1 MTCADLDLKVDLQPS
16 AVSPDQY
23 SVEVI
28 NSPCGRTSAFPLS
41 LPTDLDS
48 RVRRLRER
56 ETDQDTTKLL
66 GMTLFASLFPTRIRE
81 IWGQMLGSPQIVRV
95 RLDIRVPE
103 LMNLPWE
110 LLHDG
115 RKYLALSDSTPLV
128 RFLAEHSSSENLA
141 VEGALNFLLVTSTP
155 TDLSALPGV
164 RLELNAILNQLEGS
178 HRKIRLQRPEKIEH
192 VSLSALRPKLSD
204 AHVVH
209 YMGHGEFSSNRGY
222 LWLENGDG
230 SGQRQAA
237 EIVGNHMRD
246 GAVRVLVLNACDTAI
261 ASTATSL
268 IGVAQATHAVGVPVV
283 VAMQQTILDSAA
295 PKFAHGFYRALL
307 DGKPIESCMVA
318 GRLAMQEHLGLDSAE
333 WAIPVMFSNAP
344 AGELCW
350 LQRDKSVAQPQ
361 PGTINAPGAVGTFV
375 QGNVAGDV
383 CGTKIVNH

>member
-16 AVSPDQY
+16 AVPPDQY

-28 NSPCGRTSAFPLS
+28 NSPCGRSPALTLS
-41 LPTDLDS
+41 LPAELNS
-48 RVRRLRER
+48 HVRRLRDR
-56 ETDQDTTKLL
+56 QTDRDTTKAL
-66 GMTLFASLFPTRIRE
+66 GVGLFVSLFPPRIRS
-81 IWGQMLGSPQIVRV
+81 IWERMLGSHQILRV

-115 RKYLALSDSTPLV
+115 RNYLALSDSTPV
-128 RFLAEHSSSENLA
+128 IRFLAEHESSKDLA

-164 RLELNAILNQLEGS
+164 GLESRAILDQLQGS
-178 HRKIRLQRPEKIEH
+178 VREITLRPPEQIEH
-192 VSLSALRPKLSD
+192 ASLSALRSKLSD

-222 LWLENGDG
+222 LWLENADG
-230 SGQRQAA
+230 SGQPQEA

-268 IGVAQATHAVGVPVV
+268 IGVAQAAHAAGVPVV
-283 VAMQQTILDSAA
+283 VGMQQTILDSAA
-295 PKFAHGFYRALL
+295 PKFAQGFYRALL
-307 DGKPIESCMVA
+307 DRKPIESCMVA
-318 GRLAMQEHLGLDSAE
+318 GRLAMQESLGPDSAE

-350 LQRDKSVAQPQ
+350 LQKTKESMNESIRMKKNQGPVILGGVGRDVI
-361 PGTINAPGAVGTFV
+361 TIYNKQTT
-375 QGNVAGDV
+375 D
-383 CGTKIVNH
+383 